1 MTGIEGLEKIESFLS
16 TDFAQNRPLGPMAQT
31 GFEEIANCHRWDAGS
46 LLPARLEADEI
57 GLADV
62 DLGRVFD
69 NDQPIF
75 IRNEVGQDIQQGSFP
90 CTGSA
95 ADVAEGASIVSSA
108 VAPRAAA
115 AIVRPVRD

>member
-1 MTGIEGLEKIESFLS
+1 
-16 TDFAQNRPLGPMAQT
+16 MAQT
-31 GFEEIANCHRWDAGS
+31 GFEEIANCHCWDAGS

-57 GLADV
+57 GFADV
-62 DLGRVFD
+62 NLGCVFD

-95 ADVAEGASIVSSA
+95 ADENVFSAADGRFEVSSHLFCD
-108 VAPRAAA
+108 RAYANQIFDLEA
-115 AIVRPVRD
+115 SRIEF